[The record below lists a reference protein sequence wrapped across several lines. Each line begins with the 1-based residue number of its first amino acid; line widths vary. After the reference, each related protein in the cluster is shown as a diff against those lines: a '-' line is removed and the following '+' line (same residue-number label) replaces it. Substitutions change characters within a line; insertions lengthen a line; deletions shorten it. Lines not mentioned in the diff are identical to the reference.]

1 MHKYYRRLSPTTQ
14 FVIAET
20 ARVCACLSLII
31 IVGGVVNR
39 NAHALFART

>member
-1 MHKYYRRLSPTTQ
+1 MRKYYRRLSPTTQ

-20 ARVCACLSLII
+20 ARVCACVGLII

-39 NAHALFART
+39 GAHALLARA